1 MAWSVLGLCLDWPIL
16 TLCLSGVVPQS
27 GMVLLLFL
35 LSFWYW
41 TEHWPWLPGSLPCY
55 STWAL
60 PSLLGCVPSLV
71 VAACISCLGSEPLEC
86 PFLSVVSG
94 SPPLLCSPL
103 GWGFHS
109 LLWLDLLVR
118 ASCSFLHGLHW
129 GCLCDNSVGSGFLTF
144 LVAPSHGT
152 PASQADL
159 RSSRCSCVLLTSALR
174 LTWVCGGCCLCVL
187 HRHHASPWGVLA
199 PAPACGFC
207 LCVVHIDSWGAF
219 WSVSFYCGIPA
230 GFLGDLVTSRC
241 RVLSCH

>member
-1 MAWSVLGLCLDWPIL
+1 MLFCTLFEYICLYICLLCSVLSYTLCMAWSVLGLCLDWPIL

-94 SPPLLCSPL
+94 SPPPSLFSI
-103 GWGFHS
+103 GMGFHS
-109 LLWLDLLVR
+109 LLGLDLLVR
-118 ASCSFLHGLHW
+118 ASCSFLHGYIGGVCVTVRMGA
-129 GCLCDNSVGSGFLTF
+129 GC
-144 LVAPSHGT
+144 
-152 PASQADL
+152 
-159 RSSRCSCVLLTSALR
+159 
-174 LTWVCGGCCLCVL
+174 
-187 HRHHASPWGVLA
+187 
-199 PAPACGFC
+199 
-207 LCVVHIDSWGAF
+207 
-219 WSVSFYCGIPA
+219 
-230 GFLGDLVTSRC
+230 
-241 RVLSCH
+241 